1 MRTRDEIEQRLA
13 QIQEEI
19 NAPDADLDALEQET
33 RTLTEELNQ
42 LDTAEARRAEIR
54 NAIAGGAGVTQRSF
68 RASEPRR
75 YDASSPEYRRAFLNT
90 LLGRELSQEERAAY
104 VATTANSAAV
114 LPTTMADRIWD
125 LMEEQH
131 SILGDVTI
139 YRTGTILEVPVRS
152 AITQG
157 DAASVNENAANSD
170 ETNTFTKVTLSGKDF
185 SKHVD
190 VSYALDKMSIDGFEQ
205 YLTNEIAERLGAAM
219 AADVI
224 TQIGTDMASGNAV
237 TAAAAAI
244 TYPEVASAFA
254 KLERV
259 NEIVV
264 YARSS
269 TIYSQLVGMVDLQKR
284 PIFQIAA
291 QDGPTGY
298 LIGAKVK
305 REDAV
310 ADGVLLIGDPKRVVY
325 NMVQDIMIETDR
337 DIKKHVKTYSGYA
350 RGQGKLV
357 DSKSFAKLT
366 PAST

>member
-1 MRTRDEIEQRLA
+1 
-13 QIQEEI
+13 
-19 NAPDADLDALEQET
+19 
-33 RTLTEELNQ
+33 
-42 LDTAEARRAEIR
+42 
-54 NAIAGGAGVTQRSF
+54 
-68 RASEPRR
+68 
-75 YDASSPEYRRAFLNT
+75 
-90 LLGRELSQEERAAY
+90 

-291 QDGPTGY
+291 QDGPAGY

-366 PAST
+366 PASTCEGGMSDA